1 MLTFKKFF
9 VTFALI
15 LLTAST
21 CAAAE
26 SKFEPLATGYVE
38 GEKQILMLIR
48 DKNDGELY
56 FMPFDSETES
66 GAFIKFDRKIYDAYL
81 TRNSYGG
88 FSPLIFVMATTRQ
101 SDPVDDK
108 LGVWKGNMHLIPVY
122 ALFDV
127 RNGQFVFDAPN
138 FYSGEDTLTPS
149 HYHSNI
155 KNPIHDRLIKTLIT
169 KMPLLHADV
178 KAKGIALP

>member
-1 MLTFKKFF
+1 MFVKKFF
-9 VTFALI
+9 VTLALI

-26 SKFEPLATGYVE
+26 SNFEPLAAGHVE
-38 GEKQILMLIR
+38 GEQQILMLVRIG
-48 DKNDGELY
+48 GELY
-56 FMPFDSETES
+56 FMPFDAQTES
-66 GAFIKFDRKIYDAYL
+66 GAFVKFDRKIYDFYL
-81 TRNSYGG
+81 NRDGDGT
-88 FSPLIFVMATTRQ
+88 FSPLMFVMVTPRQ

-108 LGVWKGNMHLIPVY
+108 LGVWKGEMHLIPVY

-127 RNGQFVFDAPN
+127 RDGKIVFDAPN
-138 FYSGEDTLTPS
+138 FYSGENTTSPS

-155 KNPIHDRLIKTLIT
+155 KNPIHDRLIKTLMT

-178 KAKGIALP
+178 KAKGVALP

>member
-9 VTFALI
+9 VTFVLI
-15 LLTAST
+15 LLTVST
-21 CAAAE
+21 CAAAN
-26 SKFEPLATGYVE
+26 SKFEPLAAGYVD

-48 DKNDGELY
+48 NGDDGELY
-56 FMPFDSETES
+56 FMPFDAETES
-66 GAFIKFDRKIYDAYL
+66 GAFVKFARKIYDFYL
-81 TRNSYGG
+81 NRDSDGT
-88 FSPLIFVMATTRQ
+88 FSPLMFVMATTRQ
-101 SDPVDDK
+101 PDTVDDK
-108 LGVWKGNMHLIPVY
+108 LGVWNGDVHMIPVY

-127 RNGQFVFDAPN
+127 RDGQFVFDAPN

-155 KNPIHDRLIKTLIT
+155 KNPIHDRLIKTLLT

-178 KAKGIALP
+178 EAKGVALP

>member
-9 VTFALI
+9 ATLAL
-15 LLTAST
+15 LLVTAST

-26 SKFEPLATGYVE
+26 TNFEPLAAGYVE

-48 DKNDGELY
+48 DGNDGELY
-56 FMPFDSETES
+56 FMPFDAEAET
-66 GAFIKFDRKIYDAYL
+66 GAFIKFDRKIYDFYL
-81 TRNSYGG
+81 NRDSDGT
-88 FSPLIFVMATTRQ
+88 FSPLIFVMATPRQ

-108 LGVWKGNMHLIPVY
+108 LGVWNGNTHLIPVY
-122 ALFDV
+122 ALFDM
-127 RNGQFVFDAPN
+127 RDGQFVFDAPN
-138 FYSGEDTLTPS
+138 FYSGEETLTPS

-178 KAKGIALP
+178 EAKGLQLP